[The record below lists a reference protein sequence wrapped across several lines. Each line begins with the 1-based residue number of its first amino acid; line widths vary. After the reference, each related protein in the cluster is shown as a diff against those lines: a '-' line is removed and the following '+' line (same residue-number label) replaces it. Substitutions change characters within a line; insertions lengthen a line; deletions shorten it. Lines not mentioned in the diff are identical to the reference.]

1 MNRQRHDPLITIGGR
16 ARTFYNSV
24 LANLQR
30 QHNIAAGKYQA
41 HRIGPGRRS
50 VLTMHNKI
58 AKGSRYMPHQG
69 KQERARRI
77 EQFSLEIWRR
87 AQAAKELT

>member
-16 ARTFYNSV
+16 ASTFYNAV

-30 QHNIAAGKYQA
+30 QHKARTVGPVL
-41 HRIGPGRRS
+41 IGPGRQSILSLHR
-50 VLTMHNKI
+50 KI

-69 KQERARRI
+69 KQEIARQRGQKLGLRPVKSI
-77 EQFSLEIWRR
+77 IKLS
-87 AQAAKELT
+87 